1 MKKVVL
7 FLAVV
12 VLFAACKFDVKSD
25 KIEIKADSVKADSV
39 HVDSL
44 TVKK

>member
-1 MKKVVL
+1 MKKVIL

-12 VLFAACKFDVKSD
+12 VLFTACVFDFKSN
-25 KIEIKADSVKADSV
+25 KKEIKADSV